1 MPVHSTAL
9 GKVLLAFLPREQVLE
24 LIAGKELARS
34 TAKTITS
41 KDQLLAELDQVHKQ
55 GYAIADGEA
64 YSDLRSLSV
73 PIMDSNAGD
82 GSVQAALSVNGSPA
96 ELVWQD
102 LPELVKIVQEAARD
116 IARRARI
123 LRPV

>member
-1 MPVHSTAL
+1 
-9 GKVLLAFLPREQVLE
+9 
-24 LIAGKELARS
+24 
-34 TAKTITS
+34 
-41 KDQLLAELDQVHKQ
+41 
-55 GYAIADGEA
+55 
-64 YSDLRSLSV
+64 
-73 PIMDSNAGD
+73 MDSRAGD

-96 ELVWQD
+96 EPVWQD